1 MILHSIIIWTQ
12 IQNALVWLLTYYEG
26 VVNSWGWAIVLLT
39 FTIRL
44 AMVPLTLKQFRSM
57 AAMQIVQPKVKQ
69 LQSRYKGKNGRE
81 DRQKMQAELMELYKE
96 HNVNPFGSCLPLLI
110 QAPVFIAL
118 NSVLRYHIHPTGNV
132 SFLGI
137 PNIFLPLNQIG
148 TTAEYTL
155 IALYVGSMLCST
167 LLFSFVTDK
176 QQKYML
182 AAMPIVFVPFVL
194 RFSTGVMIYW
204 ITSNFWTL
212 GQQGMI
218 KRTMGHRFPQASTGK
233 GGPTAV
239 GKGAGKGGSGAGG
252 AKGNGKGGS
261 GGEVTKGTKGNG
273 KGGSGADGSNK
284 GGKAAPAGGKGS
296 QGGAGGDN
304 GDGKPVS
311 DPSSAARPPRGG
323 GRRPAQQAGRRSSQ
337 RRGGR
342 KR

>member
-1 MILHSIIIWTQ
+1 VIFGDIIIWTQ
-12 IQNALVWLLTYYEG
+12 IQDALVWLLNHYHDWL
-26 VVNSWGWAIVLLT
+26 NSWGLAIVLLT

-44 AMVPLTLKQFRSM
+44 AMLPLTIRQFRSM
-57 AAMQIVQPKVKQ
+57 AAMQVVQPKVKQ
-69 LQSRYKGKNGRE
+69 LQNRYKGKNSRE

-118 NSVLRYHIHPTGNV
+118 NSVLRYHIHPTGDQ

-137 PNIFLPLNQIG
+137 QNIFLPLNQL
-148 TTAEYTL
+148 TTVEEYTL
-155 IALYVGSMLCST
+155 IALYVGSMLGST
-167 LLFSFVTDK
+167 LLFSFVTDR

-204 ITSNFWTL
+204 ITSNFWTI

-218 KRTMGHRFPQASTGK
+218 KRTMGHRFPPPAGKTPAKKDGGGGGGK
-233 GGPTAV
+233 GG
-239 GKGAGKGGSGAGG
+239 GGSKGG
-252 AKGNGKGGS
+252 
-261 GGEVTKGTKGNG
+261 
-273 KGGSGADGSNK
+273 
-284 GGKAAPAGGKGS
+284 GGKPAPEPAG
-296 QGGAGGDN
+296 
-304 GDGKPVS
+304 
-311 DPSSAARPPRGG
+311 AARPARGG
-323 GRRPAQQAGRRSSQ
+323 GRRASQQPGRRSGQ

>member
-69 LQSRYKGKNGRE
+69 LQNRYKGKNSRE

-218 KRTMGHRFPQASTGK
+218 KRTMGHRFPQAN
-233 GGPTAV
+233 
-239 GKGAGKGGSGAGG
+239 AGKSGPGAASKGSS
-252 AKGNGKGGS
+252 KGGS
-261 GGEVTKGTKGNG
+261 GGSKGNG
-273 KGGSGADGSNK
+273 KPGSGSDGGK
-284 GGKAAPAGGKGS
+284 GGKAGATPGGGKGS
-296 QGGAGGDN
+296 GDN
-304 GDGKPVS
+304 GGGKPVS
-311 DPSSAARPPRGG
+311 DPSSAARPPRAG

>member
-1 MILHSIIIWTQ
+1 VILHSIIIWTQ
-12 IQNALVWLLTYYEG
+12 IENALVWLLTYYES
-26 VVNSWGWAIVLLT
+26 VVGSWGWAIVLLT

-69 LQSRYKGKNGRE
+69 LQNRYKGKNSRE

-118 NSVLRYHIHPTGNV
+118 NAVLRYHIHPTGGV

-148 TTAEYTL
+148 TVAEYTL

-218 KRTMGHRFPQASTGK
+218 KRTMGHRFPQANAGKTG
-233 GGPTAV
+233 T
-239 GKGAGKGGSGAGG
+239 GAGGKGGSGAGG
-252 AKGNGKGGS
+252 SKANGKGGS
-261 GGEVTKGTKGNG
+261 GTDGT
-273 KGGSGADGSNK
+273 K
-284 GGKAAPAGGKGS
+284 GGKATPAGGKGN

-304 GDGKPVS
+304 GGGKAVTDS
-311 DPSSAARPPRGG
+311 SSAARPPRGG

>member
-1 MILHSIIIWTQ
+1 
-12 IQNALVWLLTYYEG
+12 
-26 VVNSWGWAIVLLT
+26 
-39 FTIRL
+39 
-44 AMVPLTLKQFRSM
+44 MVPLTLKQFRSM

-69 LQSRYKGKNGRE
+69 LQNRYKGKNSRE

-218 KRTMGHRFPQASTGK
+218 KRTMGHRFPQAN
-233 GGPTAV
+233 
-239 GKGAGKGGSGAGG
+239 AGKSGPGAASKGSS
-252 AKGNGKGGS
+252 KGGS
-261 GGEVTKGTKGNG
+261 GGSKGNG
-273 KGGSGADGSNK
+273 KPGSGSDGGK
-284 GGKAAPAGGKGS
+284 GGKAGAAPGGGKGS
-296 QGGAGGDN
+296 RRQRRRQ
-304 GDGKPVS
+304 
-311 DPSSAARPPRGG
+311 ARGRSEQ
-323 GRRPAQQAGRRSSQ
+323 RRPACRGAVAAGRRS
-337 RRGGR
+337 RRAGDRASAGAAASGDRAGGAGR
-342 KR
+342 GHRRDGG